1 VARRKSPMEM
11 YQEPSH
17 KDRMDHHID
26 EAVQHAALEHP
37 QTKKLM
43 KTIKADMLKA
53 SKAPKAKKK

>member
-1 VARRKSPMEM
+1 MARPKVSPMGWE
-11 YQEPSH
+11 EPTN
-17 KDRMDHHID
+17 KTRMDHHID

-53 SKAPKAKKK
+53 

>member
-1 VARRKSPMEM
+1 MEM